1 MILNIAEQMTL
12 TIICCLNA
20 VQRFAKYNLVG
31 DQPWCRVWIKFG
43 SNPFTNQT
51 FWAFE
56 RYSER
61 LTRLYLANLCT
72 GYTYI
77 RLSFNLYVQWFV

>member
-1 MILNIAEQMTL
+1 MYVKP
-12 TIICCLNA
+12 

-61 LTRLYLANLCT
+61 LSNK
-72 GYTYI
+72 
-77 RLSFNLYVQWFV
+77 W